1 MKGTILVL
9 ATATAATLFLSG
21 CGENEPVLSN
31 WTCSE
36 DQLDQYRDKC
46 KKEGC
51 LDKASVFFKQCRS
64 SKLGK
69 FNPEMDKLN
78 DAILKCHFDG
88 GFNDDL
94 NYGKK
99 CSAPFIKEREA
110 LLAKWKAE
118 DE

>member
-9 ATATAATLFLSG
+9 ATATAATIFLSG

-36 DQLDQYRDKC
+36 DQLDQYRQEC
-46 KKEGC
+46 KEKGC
-51 LDKASVFFKQCRS
+51 LDKSSAFFKQCRS

-69 FNPEMDKLN
+69 FNPEMEKL
-78 DAILKCHFDG
+78 DSEIIGCGIDG
-88 GFNDDL
+88 AFNEEPG
-94 NYGKK
+94 YKEK

-110 LLAKWKAE
+110 LLTKWKAE